1 MNSTTQRAVYDQ
13 YLESQ
18 VFSAD
23 PVQLV
28 RMLYRGAMDAVS
40 AARKHLAAGAIPERS
55 RQITKAWE
63 ILHQLTRTLNHERGG
78 DISRDLDALYAYMS
92 TRLLEANVQ
101 QADEPLAEVEK
112 LLGVLWEAWS
122 SVEWSGANQVADRKS
137 TRLNSSH

>member
-63 ILHQLTRTLNHERGG
+63 ILHQLTRTLNHEKGG

-112 LLGVLWEAWS
+112 LLGILWEAWS
-122 SVEWSGANQVADRKS
+122 SVEWSGANQVAAAA
-137 TRLNSSH
+137 

>member
-122 SVEWSGANQVADRKS
+122 SVEWSGANQVAAAA
-137 TRLNSSH
+137 

>member
-63 ILHQLTRTLNHERGG
+63 ILHQLTRTLNHEKGG

-122 SVEWSGANQVADRKS
+122 SVEWSGANQVAAAA
-137 TRLNSSH
+137 